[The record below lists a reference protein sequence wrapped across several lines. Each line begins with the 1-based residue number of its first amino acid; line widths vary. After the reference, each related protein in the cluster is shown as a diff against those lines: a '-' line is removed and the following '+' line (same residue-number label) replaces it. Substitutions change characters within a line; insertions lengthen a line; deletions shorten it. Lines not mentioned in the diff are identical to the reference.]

1 MFYYKLMHWISNIKY
16 YLLISF
22 CPLSEGLQIFLR
34 QHLYVFVFLCVYNNG
49 LLNVAKPSGKHLCRS
64 LFLNKVASLHHA
76 NLLKKKK
83 NTVNIVYFFREH
95 LWAIISGFSC
105 VLSAFSSKE
114 RVLYSYFLSPFCAYF
129 LSLICFRFRQIYLV
143 F

>member
-49 LLNVAKPSGKHLCRS
+49 LLNVAKPSRKHLCRS

-83 NTVNIVYFFREH
+83 TPSILCTFSENT
-95 LWAIISGFSC
+95 SGQ
-105 VLSAFSSKE
+105 L
-114 RVLYSYFLSPFCAYF
+114 FLDF
-129 LSLICFRFRQIYLV
+129 LV
-143 F
+143 FCRPSVAKKESCIHTFYRLFARIFCRWYVFVFDRSI